1 MISMTS
7 FTPPPMCDAERSTS
21 VSRGGREPDLSGMD
35 MSCESVRSPTCNTW
49 GCRLAHVDMGLQA
62 WLEVVARVCGEG
74 CVARVRG
81 EERGEC
87 WCKAVRPPPTWNE
100 RWLQPWDLQ
109 RQITS

>member
-62 WLEVVARVCGEG
+62 WLEVVVRGAWRG
-74 CVARVRG
+74 CVARSVVSAGVRLSG
-81 EERGEC
+81 
-87 WCKAVRPPPTWNE
+87 RPPPGTNGGCSLGIFSA
-100 RWLQPWDLQ
+100 RSLA
-109 RQITS
+109 TG

>member
-7 FTPPPMCDAERSTS
+7 FTPPPMCDAERRTS

-62 WLEVVARVCGEG
+62 WLEVVARGAWRG
-74 CVARVRG
+74 CVARSVVSAGVRLSG
-81 EERGEC
+81 
-87 WCKAVRPPPTWNE
+87 RPPPGTNGGCS
-100 RWLQPWDLQ
+100 LGPSAPDH
-109 RQITS
+109 